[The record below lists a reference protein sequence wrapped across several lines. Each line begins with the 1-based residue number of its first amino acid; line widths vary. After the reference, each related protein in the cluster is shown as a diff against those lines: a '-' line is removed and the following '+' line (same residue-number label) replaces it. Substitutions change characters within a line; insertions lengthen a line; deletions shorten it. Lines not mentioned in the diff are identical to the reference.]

1 MSVKN
6 SQIRYTFI
14 IFRFQ
19 FLSKENLKKF
29 NIFFAR
35 NYTHIYVHKHTYKTT
50 YKPTYIYTYKPTYI
64 YTYKPTY
71 IYTYKPTYIYTY
83 KKQKDKNLS
92 ALNFTDVDA
101 VLYTR
106 QQPHL

>member
-19 FLSKENLKKF
+19 FLSKENLKKI

-35 NYTHIYVHKHTYKTT
+35 NYTHIYVHKHTYKT
-50 YKPTYIYTYKPTYI
+50 
-64 YTYKPTY
+64 
-71 IYTYKPTYIYTY
+71 TYKPTYIYTY

>member
-64 YTYKPTY
+64 YTYK
-71 IYTYKPTYIYTY
+71 
-83 KKQKDKNLS
+83 KQKDKNLS

>member
-71 IYTYKPTYIYTY
+71 IYTYKQ
-83 KKQKDKNLS
+83 QKDKNLS

>member
-71 IYTYKPTYIYTY
+71 IYTYK
-83 KKQKDKNLS
+83 KQKDKNLS

>member
-50 YKPTYIYTYKPTYI
+50 YKPTYIYTYKQ
-64 YTYKPTY
+64 
-71 IYTYKPTYIYTY
+71 
-83 KKQKDKNLS
+83 QKDKNLS

>member
-35 NYTHIYVHKHTYKTT
+35 NYTHIYVHKQ
-50 YKPTYIYTYKPTYI
+50 
-64 YTYKPTY
+64 
-71 IYTYKPTYIYTY
+71 
-83 KKQKDKNLS
+83 QKDKNLS

>member
-50 YKPTYIYTYKPTYI
+50 YI

>member
-19 FLSKENLKKF
+19 FLSKENSKNF

-35 NYTHIYVHKHTYKTT
+35 SYTHIYVHKHTYKT
-50 YKPTYIYTYKPTYI
+50 
-64 YTYKPTY
+64 
-71 IYTYKPTYIYTY
+71 TYKPTYIYTY

-101 VLYTR
+101 VSYTH

>member
-50 YKPTYIYTYKPTYI
+50 YKPTYKPTYVYIHKPTHIYTYV
-64 YTYKPTY
+64 YTH
-71 IYTYKPTYIYTY
+71 

-92 ALNFTDVDA
+92 ALNF
-101 VLYTR
+101 Y
-106 QQPHL
+106 